1 MSGYQ
6 FGHVQTYSAKGNKVN
21 RSFQDILKE
30 NSRVPGNCNH
40 VDEPKEPLIMFG
52 EDPAS
57 LIPVI
62 EKRVKDAKEALKGTG
77 KRIQSN
83 THVLEGAVFSYPVKN
98 EDLIFLD
105 DEEKEKY
112 SEWLDNMTKFAIA
125 DAERRGLE
133 VLSVV
138 LHCDERYPHIHCIS
152 VPNNERHDAK
162 LHSDGHRASA
172 AAKAQGKNAKE
183 CMKAYREAMAKWQD
197 NLYKSVSERH
207 GHMRTGPG
215 RHRYTRPDWYAQLDA
230 AERKA
235 KLIRE
240 KEQLENQ
247 NQSHKSALH
256 EVENLRSQNAQLR
269 EALSSQKAEHQ
280 AEIEKLRSEND
291 EIRQKAKQAYDALQ
305 KESNIEIERLNQQIR
320 ELNDFGDD
328 FTM

>member
-30 NSRVPGNCNH
+30 NSRVAGNCNH
-40 VDEPKEPLIMFG
+40 VDEPKEPLIIFG
-52 EDPAS
+52 DDPAS

-62 EKRVKDAKEALKGTG
+62 EKRVNDAKKKLKGTG

-83 THVLEGAVFSYPVKN
+83 THVMEGAVFSYPVKN
-98 EDLIFLD
+98 KDLIFLD
-105 DEEKEKY
+105 ESEKIKFA
-112 SEWLDNMTKFAIA
+112 EWLDNMAKFAIE
-125 DAERRGLE
+125 DARRRGLE

-138 LHCDERYPHIHCIS
+138 LHSDEAYPHIHCIS

-172 AAKAQGKNAKE
+172 AAKAEGKNAKE
-183 CMKAYREAMAKWQD
+183 CMKAYREAMKKWQD
-197 NLYKSVSERH
+197 NLYESVSERH
-207 GHMRTGPG
+207 GHLRTGPG
-215 RHRYTRPDWYAQLDA
+215 RHRYTRGDWKVQLDA
-230 AERKA
+230 AEQKA
-235 KLIRE
+235 KLLRE
-240 KEQLENQ
+240 KEQLESQ
-247 NQSHKSALH
+247 SQSHKSALN

-280 AEIEKLRSEND
+280 TEIAKLRSENV
-291 EIRQKAKQAYDALQ
+291 EIRKKAKQAYETLQ